1 MKRYHIPEWVT
12 IVVYRLT
19 ETWKLEN
26 NRDFILAYGN
36 CYESPIQLRMWWC
49 WQILHI
55 SSHTHTHNCMVLLF
69 IMSSRLRYCGGPMW
83 GRGIVV
89 RRYSGQEDIIHPKSS
104 CTCNESHLLK
114 LFRLNS
120 LFVFSVLIFFM
131 KFIYGSVSFVKLN
144 QLFLLYVVLH
154 LQFAGTF
161 YKIDLV

>member
-1 MKRYHIPEWVT
+1 ME
-12 IVVYRLT
+12 IVMNHPY
-19 ETWKLEN
+19 N
-26 NRDFILAYGN
+26 YG
-36 CYESPIQLRMWWC
+36 CGGVDKFCTYL
-49 WQILHI
+49 
-55 SSHTHTHNCMVLLF
+55 HTHTHNCMVLLF

-131 KFIYGSVSFVKLN
+131 KFIYEVFHLLN
-144 QLFLLYVVLH
+144 WINCFFFMLYFICSLPVRSTKSIWYSCCLDTEKYFLEWFIVYS
-154 LQFAGTF
+154 
-161 YKIDLV
+161 D